1 MKQAE
6 QYPDALCVVDGD
18 GEHSYQDMMQDA
30 KAMAFSLKES
40 GAAYG
45 SRVLVSCDGKAHY
58 LSMEIACWLLGAIF
72 VPVEENAS
80 DDRITG
86 IYKETDPVLFVSNR
100 RLESDALCRIT
111 VSYEKI
117 LSADPEN
124 GMSYYSPKAD
134 DTAEILFTTGTT
146 GKSKGVELTHANDV
160 ALAEN
165 VAEGVHMR
173 EGNRELIPL
182 PISHAHAIRTIYA
195 LYLRH

>member
-1 MKQAE
+1 MDVLEVYRVYFDLVVIHEAGGAVSGCPLRGRRRWRAFLSG
-6 QYPDALCVVDGD
+6 YDAG
-18 GEHSYQDMMQDA
+18 
-30 KAMAFSLKES
+30 
-40 GAAYG
+40 AYG

-182 PISHAHAIRTIYA
+182 C
-195 LYLRH
+195 